1 LETYGEAVSS
11 DNESELDE
19 DAAAMGDDNVT
30 GS

>member
-11 DNESELDE
+11 DNKSELDE
-19 DAAAMGDDNVT
+19 DASAMGDNNVT